1 MCGIT
6 GLVNLQGYDISPSLL
21 KAMTRAIEHRG
32 PDGEGNW
39 VNKNV
44 GLGHRRLSILD
55 LSDNAKQPM
64 ASSDGNLILS
74 YNGEIYNFQEL
85 RAELQQFGYKF
96 SSSSDTEVLLYAF
109 HKWGVNSFLKLNGMF
124 ALCIYDKSANKL
136 FLARD
141 RYGVKPLYYSHEDNL
156 FRFAS
161 EHKAI
166 LASQL
171 CKPQLDLDGIYEY
184 FTFQNIISDKTFFQG
199 IHMFP
204 SGSYGELNLSSKKP
218 MLKIHSYWD
227 YQFKEPAHHIDAN
240 ERELELK
247 RLFEQAVKRQMVSDV
262 EIGSYLSGGI
272 DSGSITAIAS
282 RESSNFKTFTC
293 GFDLANVSNLEKKF
307 DETKRAK
314 LASSFLGTNHFET
327 KIYPSDIEKCLSE
340 LVYHLEEPRVG
351 QSYPNFYAASL
362 SSSHLKVVMSGAGGD
377 ELFAGYPWRYYPVLG
392 LANKKDFLDSHFL
405 SWNRLLKPLELKKLF
420 SPLNIDLDRPRTVYN
435 EYFGNLEDI
444 RLTPEIIA
452 NECLAFEAKTFL
464 QGLFVVEDKISMAH
478 GLETRVPFM
487 DNDLV
492 NFAMECPIHLKLGEF
507 SSFKAKLGQSISQV
521 DPVSA
526 EHTDGKMILRKM
538 LAEYVPEEI
547 QNARKQG
554 FSSPDATWF
563 RDQSSDFILNH
574 IHDNKKLFHSIMDT
588 GMIDEIIADHMSGK
602 NNSRLL
608 IWSFLYMGEFLKQF
622 SSSEYSGS

>member
-21 KAMTRAIEHRG
+21 KTMTNAIMHRG

-39 VNKNV
+39 TNKNV

-55 LSDNAKQPM
+55 LSENAKQPM

-85 RAELQQFGYKF
+85 RTELQEFGYKF

-109 HKWGVNSFLKLNGMF
+109 HKWGVSSFLKLNGMF
-124 ALCIYDKSANKL
+124 ALCIYDVSANKL

-141 RYGVKPLYYSHEDNL
+141 RYGIKPLYYSHEDNL
-156 FRFAS
+156 FRVAS
-161 EHKAI
+161 EQKAI
-166 LASQL
+166 LASQS
-171 CKPQLDLDGIYEY
+171 KNPQLDLDGVYEY

-204 SGSYGELNLSSKKP
+204 SGSYGELNLNSKKP
-218 MLKIHSYWD
+218 ILNINSYWD
-227 YQFKEPAHHIDAN
+227 YQFKEPTHPIDAN
-240 ERELELK
+240 EYELELK

-282 RESSNFKTFTC
+282 REFSSFKTFTC
-293 GFDLANVSNLEKKF
+293 GFDLSNVSNLEKKF

-327 KIYPSDIEKCLSE
+327 QIYPSDIEKCLSQ

-377 ELFAGYPWRYYPVLG
+377 ELFAGYPWRYYPVLD

-405 SWNRLLKPLELKKLF
+405 SWNRLLEPMQLKKLF
-420 SPLNIDLDRPRTVYN
+420 APLNIDLDRPRRVYN
-435 EYFGNLEDI
+435 EYFAHLEDR

-452 NECLAFEAKTFL
+452 NECLTFEAKTFL

-492 NFAMECPIHLKLGEF
+492 NFAMKCPIHLKLGEF
-507 SSFKAKLGQSISQV
+507 TTFKTKLRENIPDTNSVHAKHV
-521 DPVSA
+521 
-526 EHTDGKMILRKM
+526 DGKMILRKM
-538 LAEYVPEEI
+538 LGEYVPKEI

-563 RDQSSDFILNH
+563 RDKSSDFVLNH
-574 IHDNKKLFHSIMDT
+574 IHDNKKLLHSIMDT
-588 GMIDEIIADHMSGK
+588 RMIDEIISNHMTGK

-622 SSSEYSGS
+622 SPLESSST

>member
-21 KAMTRAIEHRG
+21 KVMTRAIEHRG

-39 VNKNV
+39 VYKNI
-44 GLGHRRLSILD
+44 GFGHRRLSILD

-64 ASSDGNLILS
+64 ISSDGNLILS

-109 HKWGVNSFLKLNGMF
+109 HKWGVGSFVKLNGMF
-124 ALCIYDKSANKL
+124 ALSIYDKSANKL
-136 FLARD
+136 FIARD
-141 RYGVKPLYYSHEDNL
+141 RYGIKPLYYLQNDNL
-156 FRFAS
+156 FQFAS
-161 EHKAI
+161 EQKAI
-166 LASQL
+166 LSSQSR
-171 CKPQLDLDGIYEY
+171 KPQLDLDGIYEY
-184 FTFQNIISDKTFFQG
+184 FTFQNIISNKTFFQG
-199 IHMFP
+199 INMFP
-204 SGSYGELNLSSKKP
+204 SGSYGEINLNSKKP
-218 MLKIHSYWD
+218 MLNIYSYWD
-227 YQFKEPAHHIDAN
+227 YEFKEQTHSID
-240 ERELELK
+240 EDECGLELK
-247 RLFEQAVKRQMVSDV
+247 RLFEQAVKRQMISDV

-282 RESSNFKTFTC
+282 RESLNFKTFTC
-293 GFDLANVSNLEKKF
+293 GFDVTNVSNLEKKF

-314 LASSFLGTNHFET
+314 LASSFLGTDHFET
-327 KIYPSDIEKCLSE
+327 KIYPSDIERCLSQ

-377 ELFAGYPWRYYPVLG
+377 ELFAGYPWRYYPVLD
-392 LANKKDFLDSHFL
+392 LVNKKEFLDSHFL
-405 SWNRLLKPLELKKLF
+405 SWNRLLEPMQLRKLF
-420 SPLNIDLDRPRTVYN
+420 APLNIDMDRPRNVYN
-435 EYFGNLEDI
+435 DFFADLEETG
-444 RLTPEIIA
+444 LTPENIA

-492 NFAMECPIHLKLGEF
+492 DFAMECPIHLKLGEF
-507 SSFKAKLGQSISQV
+507 LTFKSRLGKGISKLDQV
-521 DPVSA
+521 NN

-563 RDQSSDFILNH
+563 RDQNSNFVLNH
-574 IHDNKKLFHSIMDT
+574 IHDNKNLLHTIMDT
-588 GMIDEIIADHMSGK
+588 SMIDEIIANHMSGQ

-608 IWSFLYMGEFLKQF
+608 VWSFLYMSEFLKQF
-622 SSSEYSGS
+622 SQLESSS

>member
-21 KAMTRAIEHRG
+21 KTMTHAIKHRG

-39 VNKNV
+39 INKNI

-64 ASSDGNLILS
+64 ASSDGNFILS

-85 RAELQQFGYKF
+85 RAELQGFGYRF

-109 HKWGVNSFLKLNGMF
+109 HKWGVSSFLKLNGMF
-124 ALCIYDKSANKL
+124 ALSIYDLSANKL

-141 RYGVKPLYYSHEDNL
+141 RYGIKPLYYSHEDNL

-161 EHKAI
+161 EQKAI
-166 LASQL
+166 LASQSYN
-171 CKPQLDLDGIYEY
+171 PQLDLDGIYEY
-184 FTFQNIISDKTFFQG
+184 FTFQNIISNKTFFQG
-199 IHMFP
+199 IHMLP
-204 SGSYGELNLSSKKP
+204 SGSYGELNLNSKKP
-218 MLKIHSYWD
+218 ILNINSYWD
-227 YQFKEPAHHIDAN
+227 YQFKEPTHPIDTN
-240 ERELELK
+240 ECELELK

-272 DSGSITAIAS
+272 DSGSIAAIAS
-282 RESSNFKTFTC
+282 REFSSFKTFTC
-293 GFDLANVSNLEKKF
+293 GFDLSNVSNLEKKF

-327 KIYPSDIEKCLSE
+327 QIYPSDIEKCLSQ

-351 QSYPNFYAASL
+351 QSYPNFYAAAL

-377 ELFAGYPWRYYPVLG
+377 ELFAGYPWRYYPVLD

-405 SWNRLLKPLELKKLF
+405 SWNRLLEPMQLKKLF
-420 SPLNIDLDRPRTVYN
+420 APLNIDLDRPRRVYN
-435 EYFGNLEDI
+435 EYFAHLEDR

-452 NECLAFEAKTFL
+452 NECLTFEAKTFL

-492 NFAMECPIHLKLGEF
+492 NFAMKCPIHLKLGEF
-507 SSFKAKLGQSISQV
+507 TTFKTKLRENISNTNSVHAKHV
-521 DPVSA
+521 
-526 EHTDGKMILRKM
+526 DGKMILRKM
-538 LAEYVPEEI
+538 LGEYVPQEI

-563 RDQSSDFILNH
+563 RDKSSDFVLNH
-574 IHDNKKLFHSIMDT
+574 IHDNKKLLHSIMDT
-588 GMIDEIIADHMSGK
+588 RMIDEIISNHMTGK

-622 SSSEYSGS
+622 SPLESSST

>member
-6 GLVNLQGYDISPSLL
+6 GLVNTQGIDISPSLL
-21 KAMTRAIEHRG
+21 KVMTQAIEHRG

-39 VNKNV
+39 ANKNV

-64 ASSDGNLILS
+64 ASSDGSLILS

-85 RAELQQFGYKF
+85 RSELQQFGYKF

-141 RYGVKPLYYSHEDNL
+141 RYGVKPLYYSHEGNL

-166 LASQL
+166 LASQPSMP
-171 CKPQLDLDGIYEY
+171 KLDLDGIYEY

-199 IHMFP
+199 IYMFP
-204 SGSYGELNLSSKKP
+204 SGSYGELNLNSKKP
-218 MLKIHSYWD
+218 MLNIHSYWD
-227 YQFKEPAHHIDAN
+227 YQFKEPNHVDAN
-240 ERELELK
+240 ELEPELK
-247 RLFEQAVKRQMVSDV
+247 RLFEQAVRRQLVSDV

-282 RESSNFKTFTC
+282 KETSNLKTFTC
-293 GFDLANVSNLEKKF
+293 GFDLSNVSNLEKKF

-327 KIYPSDIEKCLSE
+327 RIYPNDIEECLSKI
-340 LVYHLEEPRVG
+340 VYHLEEPRVAH
-351 QSYPNFYAASL
+351 SYPNFYAASL

-377 ELFAGYPWRYYPVLG
+377 ELFAGYPWRYYPVLD
-392 LANKKDFLDSHFL
+392 LSNKKEFLDRHFL
-405 SWNRLLKPLELKKLF
+405 SWNRLLEPMQLKKLF
-420 SPLNIDLDRPRTVYN
+420 APLKIDLDRPRNVYN
-435 EYFGNLEDI
+435 EYFGNLEDSG
-444 RLTPEIIA
+444 LTPEIIA

-464 QGLFVVEDKISMAH
+464 QGLFVMEDKISMAH

-507 SSFKAKLGQSISQV
+507 NSFKANLIKSISQV
-521 DPVSA
+521 NQVNT
-526 EHTDGKMILRKM
+526 EYLDGKMILRKM

-547 QNARKQG
+547 QNAPKQG
-554 FSSPDATWF
+554 FASPDASWF
-563 RDQSSDFILNH
+563 RNQSSDFVLNH
-574 IHDNKKLFHSIMDT
+574 INDNKKLLNSIIDT
-588 GMIDEIIADHMSGK
+588 GIIDEIITDHMSGK
-602 NNSRLL
+602 NNSRAL
-608 IWSFLYMGEFLKQF
+608 IWSFLYLGEFLKQF
-622 SSSEYSGS
+622 SLSEYSS

>member
-21 KAMTRAIEHRG
+21 KTMTHAIKHRG

-39 VNKNV
+39 INKNI

-64 ASSDGNLILS
+64 ASSDGNFILS

-85 RAELQQFGYKF
+85 RAELQELGYRF

-109 HKWGVNSFLKLNGMF
+109 HKWGVSSFLKLNGMF
-124 ALCIYDKSANKL
+124 ALSIYDLSANKL

-141 RYGVKPLYYSHEDNL
+141 RYGIKPLYYSHEDNL

-161 EHKAI
+161 EQKAI
-166 LASQL
+166 LASQSYN
-171 CKPQLDLDGIYEY
+171 PQLDLDGIYEY
-184 FTFQNIISDKTFFQG
+184 FTFQNIISNKTFFQG
-199 IHMFP
+199 IHMLP
-204 SGSYGELNLSSKKP
+204 SGSYGELNLNSKKP
-218 MLKIHSYWD
+218 ILNINSYWD
-227 YQFKEPAHHIDAN
+227 YQFKEPTHPIDAN
-240 ERELELK
+240 ECELELK

-282 RESSNFKTFTC
+282 REFSSFKTFTC
-293 GFDLANVSNLEKKF
+293 GFDLSNVSNLEKKF

-327 KIYPSDIEKCLSE
+327 QIYPSDIEKCLSQ

-377 ELFAGYPWRYYPVLG
+377 ELFAGYPWRYYPVLD

-405 SWNRLLKPLELKKLF
+405 SWNRLLEPMQLKKLF
-420 SPLNIDLDRPRTVYN
+420 APLNIDLDRPRRVYN
-435 EYFGNLEDI
+435 EYFAHLEDT

-452 NECLAFEAKTFL
+452 NECLTFEAKTFL

-507 SSFKAKLGQSISQV
+507 TTFKTKLRENISDTNSVHAKHV
-521 DPVSA
+521 
-526 EHTDGKMILRKM
+526 DGKMILRKM
-538 LAEYVPEEI
+538 LGEYVPKEI

-563 RDQSSDFILNH
+563 RDKSSDFVLNH
-574 IHDNKKLFHSIMDT
+574 IHDNKKLLHSIMDT
-588 GMIDEIIADHMSGK
+588 KMIDEIISNHMTGK

-622 SSSEYSGS
+622 SPLESSST

>member
-21 KAMTRAIEHRG
+21 KTMTNAIMHRG

-39 VNKNV
+39 TNKNV

-55 LSDNAKQPM
+55 LSENAKQPM

-85 RAELQQFGYKF
+85 RTELQEFGYKF

-109 HKWGVNSFLKLNGMF
+109 HKWGVSSFLKLNGMF
-124 ALCIYDKSANKL
+124 ALCIYDVSANKL

-141 RYGVKPLYYSHEDNL
+141 RYGIKPLYYSHEDDL
-156 FRFAS
+156 FRVAS
-161 EHKAI
+161 EQKAI
-166 LASQL
+166 LASQS
-171 CKPQLDLDGIYEY
+171 KNPQLDLDGVYEY

-204 SGSYGELNLSSKKP
+204 SGSYGELNLNSKKP
-218 MLKIHSYWD
+218 ILNINSYWD
-227 YQFKEPAHHIDAN
+227 YQFKEPTHPIDAN
-240 ERELELK
+240 ECELELK

-282 RESSNFKTFTC
+282 REFSSFKTFTC
-293 GFDLANVSNLEKKF
+293 GFDLSNVSNLEKKF

-327 KIYPSDIEKCLSE
+327 QIYPSDIEKCLSQ

-377 ELFAGYPWRYYPVLG
+377 ELFAGYPWRYYPVLD

-405 SWNRLLKPLELKKLF
+405 SWNRLLEPMQLKKLF
-420 SPLNIDLDRPRTVYN
+420 APLNIDLDRPRRVYN
-435 EYFGNLEDI
+435 EYFAHLEDR

-452 NECLAFEAKTFL
+452 NECLTFEAKTFL

-492 NFAMECPIHLKLGEF
+492 NFAMKCPIHLKLGEF
-507 SSFKAKLGQSISQV
+507 TTFKTKLRENISDTNSV
-521 DPVSA
+521 
-526 EHTDGKMILRKM
+526 HTKHVDGKMILRKM
-538 LAEYVPEEI
+538 LGEYVPKEI

-563 RDQSSDFILNH
+563 RDKSSDFVLNH
-574 IHDNKKLFHSIMDT
+574 IHDNKKLLHSIMDT
-588 GMIDEIIADHMSGK
+588 RMIDEIISNHMTGK

-622 SSSEYSGS
+622 SPLESSST

>member
-6 GLVNLQGYDISPSLL
+6 GLVNLQGYDIPPSLL
-21 KAMTRAIEHRG
+21 KTMTHAIKHRG

-39 VNKNV
+39 INKNI

-64 ASSDGNLILS
+64 VSSDGNLILS

-85 RAELQQFGYKF
+85 RAELQEFGYKF

-109 HKWGVNSFLKLNGMF
+109 HKWGVSSFLKLNGMF
-124 ALCIYDKSANKL
+124 ALCIYDLSANKL

-141 RYGVKPLYYSHEDNL
+141 RYGIKPLYYSHEENL

-161 EHKAI
+161 EQKAI
-166 LASQL
+166 LASQSYN
-171 CKPQLDLDGIYEY
+171 PQLDLDGIYEY
-184 FTFQNIISDKTFFQG
+184 FTFQNIISNKTFFQG

-204 SGSYGELNLSSKKP
+204 SGSYGELNLNSKKP
-218 MLKIHSYWD
+218 ILNINSYWD
-227 YQFKEPAHHIDAN
+227 YQFKEPTHPIDAN
-240 ERELELK
+240 ECELELK

-282 RESSNFKTFTC
+282 RESSSFKTFTC
-293 GFDLANVSNLEKKF
+293 GFDLSNVSNLEKKF
-307 DETKRAK
+307 DETKKAK

-327 KIYPSDIEKCLSE
+327 QIYPSDIEKCLSQ

-377 ELFAGYPWRYYPVLG
+377 ELFAGYPWRYYPVLD

-405 SWNRLLKPLELKKLF
+405 SWNRLLEPMQLKKLF
-420 SPLNIDLDRPRTVYN
+420 APLNIDLDRPRRVYN
-435 EYFGNLEDI
+435 EYFADLEDR

-452 NECLAFEAKTFL
+452 NECLTFEAKTFL

-492 NFAMECPIHLKLGEF
+492 NFAMKCPIHLKLGEF
-507 SSFKAKLGQSISQV
+507 TSFKTKLRENISDANSVHAKHV
-521 DPVSA
+521 
-526 EHTDGKMILRKM
+526 DGKMILRKM
-538 LAEYVPEEI
+538 LGEYVPQEI

-563 RDQSSDFILNH
+563 RDKSSDFVLNH
-574 IHDNKKLFHSIMDT
+574 IHDNKKLLHSIMDT
-588 GMIDEIIADHMSGK
+588 RMIDEIISNHMTGK

-622 SSSEYSGS
+622 SPSERSST

>member
-1 MCGIT
+1 M
-6 GLVNLQGYDISPSLL
+6 
-21 KAMTRAIEHRG
+21 
-32 PDGEGNW
+32 
-39 VNKNV
+39 
-44 GLGHRRLSILD
+44 
-55 LSDNAKQPM
+55 
-64 ASSDGNLILS
+64 
-74 YNGEIYNFQEL
+74 
-85 RAELQQFGYKF
+85 
-96 SSSSDTEVLLYAF
+96 LLYAF
-109 HKWGVNSFLKLNGMF
+109 HKWGVSSFLKLNGMF
-124 ALCIYDKSANKL
+124 ALCIYDVSANKL
-136 FLARD
+136 YLARD
-141 RYGVKPLYYSHEDNL
+141 RYGIKPLYYSHEDNL

-161 EHKAI
+161 EQKAI
-166 LASQL
+166 LASQS
-171 CKPQLDLDGIYEY
+171 CNPKLDLDGIYEY

-204 SGSYGELNLSSKKP
+204 SGSYGELNLNSKKP
-218 MLKIHSYWD
+218 ILNIYSYWD
-227 YQFKEPAHHIDAN
+227 YQFKEPTHPIDAN
-240 ERELELK
+240 ECELELK

-282 RESSNFKTFTC
+282 RESSSFKTFTC
-293 GFDLANVSNLEKKF
+293 GFDLSNVSNLEKKF
-307 DETKRAK
+307 DETKKAK

-327 KIYPSDIEKCLSE
+327 QIYPSDIEKCLSQ

-377 ELFAGYPWRYYPVLG
+377 ELFAGYPWRYYPVLD

-405 SWNRLLKPLELKKLF
+405 SWNRLLEPMQLKKLF
-420 SPLNIDLDRPRTVYN
+420 APLNIDLDRPRRVYN
-435 EYFGNLEDI
+435 EYFADLEDR

-452 NECLAFEAKTFL
+452 NECLTFEAKTFL

-492 NFAMECPIHLKLGEF
+492 NFAMKCPIHLKLGEF
-507 SSFKAKLGQSISQV
+507 TSFKTKLRENISDANSVHAKHV
-521 DPVSA
+521 
-526 EHTDGKMILRKM
+526 DGKMILRKM
-538 LAEYVPEEI
+538 LGEYVPQEI

-563 RDQSSDFILNH
+563 RDKSSDFVLNH
-574 IHDNKKLFHSIMDT
+574 IHDNKKLLHSIMDT
-588 GMIDEIIADHMSGK
+588 RMIDEIISNHMTGK

-622 SSSEYSGS
+622 SPSERSST

>member
-6 GLVNLQGYDISPSLL
+6 GLVNTQGIDISPSLL
-21 KAMTRAIEHRG
+21 KVMTQAIEHRG

-39 VNKNV
+39 ANKNV

-55 LSDNAKQPM
+55 LSDNAQQPM
-64 ASSDGNLILS
+64 ASSDGSLILS

-85 RAELQQFGYKF
+85 RSELQQFGYKF

-109 HKWGVNSFLKLNGMF
+109 HKWGVSSFLKLNGMF
-124 ALCIYDKSANKL
+124 ALCIYDLSANKL

-141 RYGVKPLYYSHEDNL
+141 RYGIKPLYYSHEDNL

-161 EHKAI
+161 EQKAI
-166 LASQL
+166 LASQS
-171 CKPQLDLDGIYEY
+171 CNPQLDLDGIYEY

-199 IHMFP
+199 IRMFP
-204 SGSYGELNLSSKKP
+204 SGSYGELNLNSKKP
-218 MLKIHSYWD
+218 ILNICSYWD
-227 YQFKEPAHHIDAN
+227 YQFKEPTHPIDAN
-240 ERELELK
+240 ECELELK

-293 GFDLANVSNLEKKF
+293 GFDLTNVSNLEKKF

-314 LASSFLGTNHFET
+314 LASSFIGTNHFET
-327 KIYPSDIEKCLSE
+327 QIYPSDIEKCLSQ

-377 ELFAGYPWRYYPVLG
+377 ELFAGYPWRYYPVIG
-392 LANKKDFLDSHFL
+392 LANKNDFLDSHFL
-405 SWNRLLKPLELKKLF
+405 SWNRLLEPMQLKKLF
-420 SPLNIDLDRPRTVYN
+420 APLNIDLDRPRRVYN
-435 EYFGNLEDI
+435 DYFADLEG
-444 RLTPEIIA
+444 RGLTPEIIA
-452 NECLAFEAKTFL
+452 NECLTFEAKTFL

-492 NFAMECPIHLKLGEF
+492 NFAMKCPIHLKLGEF
-507 SSFKAKLGQSISQV
+507 TSFKTKLRKNISQANSV
-521 DPVSA
+521 HA
-526 EHTDGKMILRKM
+526 KHTDGKMILRKM
-538 LAEYVPEEI
+538 LGEYVPREI

-563 RDQSSDFILNH
+563 RDKSSGFVLNH
-574 IHDNKKLFHSIMDT
+574 IHDNKKLLHSIMDT
-588 GMIDEIIADHMSGK
+588 RMIDEIISNHMTGK
-602 NNSRLL
+602 KNSRLL
-608 IWSFLYMGEFLKQF
+608 IWSFLYIGEFLKQF
-622 SSSEYSGS
+622 SPSECSGS